1 MARVKHRHKSYT
13 PVAPGPLGQQADLQ
27 ASLRFDPE
35 ASALGQLL
43 MQTRRDFR
51 QQVRQERGIAGAVSR
66 SAKKAIPGM
75 QHDYGQALATQS
87 GAQSR
92 LDAQLAPLSSIA
104 DDIKAASAREAA
116 GQRTRIGEAEA
127 AAVGELRSRR
137 SQAQASAQYN
147 IQNARREFVQNKGDI
162 ASKILDVA
170 RQRGEFTS
178 ATLAQ
183 LKAAKRD
190 ADIAREGHLLT
201 YKASKLSSQTSARN
215 AARTARETHRHNTQ
229 TERTSAY
236 NATHGGSSKD
246 GPTRSQKVSAHG
258 KFEEGLSLAREL
270 RKGGTIVKQGRKQKI
285 DPASFQEIV
294 TILTDKLGSAPLAK
308 AAAQQAIYG
317 GVGPKVRR
325 RVHKRFGIN
334 VPKASPSERR
344 TMRTG
349 RRARHIGHG
358 LL

>member
-1 MARVKHRHKSYT
+1 MARAKHRHKKFT
-13 PVAPGPLGQQADLQ
+13 PVAPGPLASQAALQADLKF
-27 ASLRFDPE
+27 SPE

-75 QHDYGQALATQS
+75 QHDYSQALATQS

-127 AAVGELRSRR
+127 SAVGELRSRR

-162 ASKILDVA
+162 ASKILEVA

-178 ATLAQ
+178 ATLGQ
-183 LKAAKRD
+183 LKQAQKDAALERRGQNLTFAGKKLTANESQRHNRTTE
-190 ADIAREGHLLT
+190 AQGAQKIALDR
-201 YKASKLSSQTSARN
+201 YKAKHPSSGS
-215 AARTARETHRHNTQ
+215 
-229 TERTSAY
+229 
-236 NATHGGSSKD
+236 SSKD
-246 GPTRSQKVSAHG
+246 GPTRSQKVAAHG

-270 RKGGTIVKQGRKQKI
+270 RKGGTIVKSGKKQKV

-294 TILTDKLGSAPLAK
+294 TILTDKLGSGPLAK

-334 VPKASPSERR
+334 VPKASHSERR
-344 TMRTG
+344 TMHAG
-349 RRARHIGHG
+349 HQARHVADGIF
-358 LL
+358 